1 MALPGVWL
9 VLRKF
14 DQVNTPRF
22 QDFKIR
28 EGNLKAAKTLLGRGI
43 TYLAII
49 GGDGSLT
56 GANRF
61 KGEWSSFVNVD
72 IWTIYN
78 LYNIKL
84 YIGTC

>member
-61 KGEWSSFVNVD
+61 KGEWSSLIKVCFC
-72 IWTIYN
+72 TICSI
-78 LYNIKL
+78 LI
-84 YIGTC
+84 IMI